1 MSSVETPAGV
11 PAPLAGIRVVELS
24 TGLAGGYATKLFA
37 DAGADVVKVEPPEGD
52 PLRRWSASGAPLGGR
67 TSGLFEYLAAAKRS
81 VVGRPEDGAVVELIG
96 GADLVVEDRST
107 AVGDRAGL
115 LGQPGLVVVSITPFG
130 CVGPWVDRPATEFT
144 VQAESGSLGA
154 RGEAS
159 RPPVQA
165 GGRIAEWAGGAYGA
179 AAGLAAVLH
188 AVRTG
193 EGAHI
198 DVSLTEVMC
207 VCTTLFTDLMMSL
220 MGRPPLPQPP
230 RVVEFPSIEPTKDG
244 WVGFNTNAAQMFND
258 FLVLIGRGDLLG
270 QAMVRMDPARREE
283 FEKSTQAWTLE
294 HTTAE
299 VIEEASVFRIPVA
312 PVGNGENLPTHE
324 HLVARQLYTTSPSG
338 GFTQPRPPY
347 RLSGRRLGT
356 SSPAP
361 GLGEHTGTVEAR
373 RRPRP
378 GVT

>member
-1 MSSVETPAGV
+1 MSGSEPGPGS

-37 DAGADVVKVEPPEGD
+37 DAGADVVKVEPPAGD
-52 PLRRWSASGAPLGGR
+52 PLRRWSSSGAPLGRR
-67 TSGLFEYLAAAKRS
+67 TGALFEYLAAAKRS
-81 VVGRPEDGAVVELIG
+81 VVGRPDDAEVVELIG

-115 LGQPGLVVVSITPFG
+115 LAQPGLVVVSITPFG

-165 GGRIAEWAGGAYGA
+165 GGRIAEWAAGAYGA
-179 AAGLAAVLH
+179 AAGLAAVVY
-188 AVRTG
+188 AGRTG

-207 VCTTLFTDLMMSL
+207 ICTTLFTDLMMSL

-230 RVVEFPSIEPTKDG
+230 R
-244 WVGFNTNAAQMFND
+244 
-258 FLVLIGRGDLLG
+258 
-270 QAMVRMDPARREE
+270 
-283 FEKSTQAWTLE
+283 
-294 HTTAE
+294 
-299 VIEEASVFRIPVA
+299 
-312 PVGNGENLPTHE
+312 
-324 HLVARQLYTTSPSG
+324 
-338 GFTQPRPPY
+338 
-347 RLSGRRLGT
+347 GRRVSLHRADQGRLGRVQ
-356 SSPAP
+356 
-361 GLGEHTGTVEAR
+361 HQ
-373 RRPRP
+373 RRPD
-378 GVT
+378 V